1 MSRRFSA
8 GTDAAVAG
16 VLVAAILILF
26 VFRESHAVGL
36 VAIALTAPAVAG
48 LLVIGLACLVPALTS
63 NGSPTR
69 TDRVALAIT
78 HVALAHLVARAILTG
93 SNPTVALHELL
104 VPATLWLHPLPLVVL
119 GAGSVAVQEFTQRRR
134 RRPVSL

>member
-1 MSRRFSA
+1 MSRRFYA

-26 VFRESHAVGL
+26 VFRESLAVGL

-48 LLVIGLACLVPALTS
+48 LMVIALACLVPSLTS
-63 NGSPTR
+63 NGAPSR
-69 TDRVALAIT
+69 NDRLALAIT

-104 VPATLWLHPLPLVVL
+104 VPATLWLHPLPLAVL
-119 GAGSVAVQEFTQRRR
+119 GAGSVTIQELAQSRR
-134 RRPVSL
+134 RRPVS